1 LTEEAPLATILIVE
15 DEALIARKIQHRLTH
30 IGWDVIGWDVIGWEV
45 VSTAFCEEAV
55 ALAVET
61 QPDLLHSNI
70 NLRNDLSRIGL
81 AQRIQAVMD
90 IPVIILAACSDED
103 AFARVKKVTPF
114 DYNNK
119 PVADRD
125 QQISIEMPLRIADSR
140 QWLWPPG

>member
-1 LTEEAPLATILIVE
+1 MTRRILVVDDESHILHVLSLKLRNSGFCVDTAVDGEDALHQIAASAPDLIITDLQMPYLNGVELCQRLTEDP
-15 DEALIARKIQHRLTH
+15 
-30 IGWDVIGWDVIGWEV
+30 
-45 VSTAFCEEAV
+45 STA
-55 ALAVET
+55 
-61 QPDLLHSNI
+61 
-70 NLRNDLSRIGL
+70 
-81 AQRIQAVMD
+81 D